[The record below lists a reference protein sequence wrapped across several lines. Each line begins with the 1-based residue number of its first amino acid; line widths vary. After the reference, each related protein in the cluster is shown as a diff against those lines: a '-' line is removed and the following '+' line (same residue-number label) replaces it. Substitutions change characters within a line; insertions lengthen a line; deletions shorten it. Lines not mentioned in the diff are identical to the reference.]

1 MLVKIVIEQQQ
12 SVAFRIVRRISFTE
26 IRVTL
31 FREHHASLSI
41 EKDGGSFAKEMEEE
55 RWQWKRL
62 EREIRRG
69 KRRGERAGGDESLCH
84 FVMSYRE
91 ETRRKGRRAIPRG
104 IWGTLEGLNRSAVPL
119 EERTSP
125 FPRSK
130 ASNRST
136 ENSKSPRP
144 DKIIM
149 HT

>member
-1 MLVKIVIEQQQ
+1 
-12 SVAFRIVRRISFTE
+12 
-26 IRVTL
+26 
-31 FREHHASLSI
+31 
-41 EKDGGSFAKEMEEE
+41 MEEE

-62 EREIRRG
+62 ESEIRRG